1 MAGRIRDEDLAAV
14 RERTDIV
21 KLVSGYLT
29 LKKSGHDSF
38 SGLCPFHTEK
48 TPSFSVSPAKGVFY
62 CFGCGKGGD
71 AIAFLREVEHLEFGE
86 AVEQLAKEAGITLR
100 YEGDT
105 PAERR
110 AAGKRAALHRAN
122 EAAFELYHG
131 MLLEGREGDDARRYL
146 LERGLDRDT
155 WAEFGIG
162 YAPGYPDFLLRRLA
176 KSLSTEILVE
186 SGLALRAEDGG
197 VRDRFRGRITFPVHD
212 LSGRAVGIGARILP
226 SGREALEQ
234 RSGSPATQGLK
245 QRSGSPATEGLEQR
259 SGSPATEG
267 LEQRS
272 GGAATEGPKYLNS
285 PETPVYRKGDVLYN
299 LHRAKAAVTRS
310 GEVYVVEGYTDVIA
324 MSRAGLANTVATC
337 GTALGEGHF
346 RLASRFAQR
355 MVLAFDSD
363 EAGARAAERAFA
375 FVERFPVKPVVLILP
390 EGLDP
395 ADFVAAHGGPALADL
410 AASAV
415 PLVEY
420 MVHRTVGRHDLSTV
434 EGQTS
439 AVAAAVPLLEGL
451 SDPVRRSEYAHLL
464 AELTG
469 VTEGSVVLAL
479 QQRLGG
485 RPVEVREPARRA
497 SAQER
502 VEREMLRLLARDAD
516 AFRRLGP
523 MLTDEH
529 VLSARNREQL
539 AWLRQAEGDVGAFV
553 AGSSDEKAVR
563 SLSALAL
570 EPLDGEPVPGYADEV
585 FGRLQEFALKRRS
598 SAIRKELQ
606 AMNPTTDPRYDELFQ
621 RLIATDGELRRLRE
635 RGHVPV

>member
-1 MAGRIRDEDLAAV
+1 VAGRIRDEDLAAV

-29 LKKSGHDSF
+29 LKKAGHDAF
-38 SGLCPFHTEK
+38 AGLCPFHTEK
-48 TPSFSVSPAKGVFY
+48 TPSFSVSPSKGVFY

-71 AIAFLREVEHLEFGE
+71 AIAFLREVEHLSFAE
-86 AVEQLAKEAGITLR
+86 AVERLAKEAGVTLR

-110 AAGKRAALHRAN
+110 AAGRRAALHRAN
-122 EAAFELYHG
+122 EAAFELYNR
-131 MLLEGREGDDARRYL
+131 MLLEGREGEEARRYL
-146 LERGLDRDT
+146 LERGIDREA

-162 YAPGYPDFLLRRLA
+162 YAPGYADFLLRRLA

-186 SGLALRAEDGG
+186 AGLVIRAEDGA

-226 SGREALEQ
+226 QARD
-234 RSGSPATQGLK
+234 
-245 QRSGSPATEGLEQR
+245 
-259 SGSPATEG
+259 
-267 LEQRS
+267 
-272 GGAATEGPKYLNS
+272 EGPKYLNS
-285 PETPVYRKGDVLYN
+285 PETPVYRKGEVLYN
-299 LHRAKAAVTRS
+299 LHRAKGAVARS

-324 MSRAGLANTVATC
+324 MSRAGVPNTVATC

-346 RLASRFAQR
+346 RLASRFAER

-375 FVERFPVKPVVLILP
+375 FLERFPVRPVVLILP

-395 ADFVAAHGGPALADL
+395 ADFVARHGGPGLVE
-410 AASAV
+410 AASRAV

-420 MVHRTVGRHDLSTV
+420 MIRRTVGRHDLGTV
-434 EGQTS
+434 EGQTA

-451 SDPVRRSEYAHLL
+451 ADPVRRGEYAHLL
-464 AELTG
+464 AELAG
-469 VTEGSVVLAL
+469 VSEGSVVLAL
-479 QQRLGG
+479 EQRHRG
-485 RPVEVREPARRA
+485 RPVEASVAVKRA

-516 AFRRLGP
+516 SFARIAPRLS
-523 MLTDEH
+523 DEH
-529 VLSARNREQL
+529 LATVRNREL
-539 AWLRQAEGDVGAFV
+539 LGLLRDVGGDPAR
-553 AGSSDEKAVR
+553 AGDERAAAA
-563 SLSALAL
+563 LSALAL
-570 EPLDGEPVPGYADEV
+570 EPLDGDLVPGYADEV
-585 FGRLQEFALKRRS
+585 FARLQEFALKRRS
-598 SAIRKELQ
+598 AALRRELQ
-606 AMNPTTDPRYDELFQ
+606 KMNPTTDPRYDELFQ